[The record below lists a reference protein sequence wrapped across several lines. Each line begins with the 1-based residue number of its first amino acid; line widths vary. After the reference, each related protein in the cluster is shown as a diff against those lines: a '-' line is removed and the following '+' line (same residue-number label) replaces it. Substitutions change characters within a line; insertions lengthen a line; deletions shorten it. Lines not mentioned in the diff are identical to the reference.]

1 LGSSSSCWF
10 FRKRLASSRAL
21 NTVIISKTSL
31 AKSSSKG
38 RILALVQGSWFGAE
52 TQQVVFVRKHKAI
65 HRIIQNASNQALQSL
80 VYDHSC
86 RSRDRPPHQTS
97 GPAERSKA
105 QAVASAAPNPASGRS
120 CADTSA
126 EATLLRLAANSGP
139 EQFGSQPGKVAAP
152 MCCRRVFSRPA
163 CLPPA
168 ACQRRRV
175 GMDTPNTSAAS
186 LMPTMAQPALV
197 RDPQRLRVAKIL
209 N

>member
-80 VYDHSC
+80 VVIIHA
-86 RSRDRPPHQTS
+86 
-97 GPAERSKA
+97 GAEIGHRNK
-105 QAVASAAPNPASGRS
+105 
-120 CADTSA
+120 
-126 EATLLRLAANSGP
+126 
-139 EQFGSQPGKVAAP
+139 
-152 MCCRRVFSRPA
+152 RPA
-163 CLPPA
+163 QLE
-168 ACQRRRV
+168 
-175 GMDTPNTSAAS
+175 
-186 LMPTMAQPALV
+186 AQ
-197 RDPQRLRVAKIL
+197 
-209 N
+209 